1 MVCMSSDSTLR
12 LINSLGHDHDKLVL
26 EWKDQMHHRLEQT
39 ISEVSGISCNA
50 YAVDNYVCQF

>member
-1 MVCMSSDSTLR
+1 MSSDSTLR

-39 ISEVSGISCNA
+39 ISEVIGISCNA